1 MSPADLMEY
10 RIEIEDGN
18 LPAGAVPQQKTP
30 NHLNGFQAHNNSPE
44 MPRMRPRIPGTL
56 PRAMNWLA

>member
-18 LPAGAVPQQKTP
+18 LPAGAVPQQKTL
-30 NHLNGFQAHNNSPE
+30 NYLNGFQ
-44 MPRMRPRIPGTL
+44 RPRQFRGNAAYKTAHFPEQCRT
-56 PRAMNWLA
+56 R